1 MNRKIIAGILL
12 AKRKRLVYLTN
23 YRISEDTGLTAQ
35 QIKSMESG
43 EKNYTIDSLISYDKY
58 LDSGIFNKQI

>member
-12 AKRKRLVYLTN
+12 AKRKRLTN
-23 YRISEDTGLTAQ
+23 YRISKDTGLTAQ

-43 EKNYTIDSLISYDKY
+43 EKNYTIDSLIAYDKY
-58 LDSGIFNKQI
+58 LDAEIFNKEI